1 MAVALAAS
9 LFFDLTQRKSIKQTM
24 EQSYDSMTAL
34 VFQFEREFLRFSRS
48 LDIAVQNASPEN
60 LDELS
65 LRYDILISRLNLLSE
80 SPNIAA
86 LEERPEFQLVV
97 PKLQAILVPA
107 EFLWAQKP
115 PNLDEMVQLQST
127 LNAMAPT
134 VQALSLAAN
143 SEVSHLL
150 EQQTQTM
157 LRQSDLVIGL
167 TSALLVLLLI
177 SAVALVRRQHS
188 QEKERAELQALSES
202 LREKSTLAD
211 ASNRAKSEFL
221 ASMSHEV
228 RTPMNGII
236 GFTDMAL
243 DTSLDAKQ
251 RSYIETVKRS
261 AQSLLVVLNEILDFS
276 KIEAGGMEL
285 ESIPVNWNDLV
296 QTALQSIAFE
306 AGQKNLATSYELP
319 SDLPSNCLGDPG
331 RLSQVLNNLCHNAVK
346 FTEKGFISVRVQILS
361 MDAHECE
368 IQVSVQDSGIGIP
381 ADKHVT
387 IFNPF
392 SQADASTTRQYGGTG
407 LGLAIC
413 ARLIERMGG
422 RLWLDS
428 GPGLGS
434 TFSFQ
439 LSLPR
444 QSPEATVS
452 DSAQSQ
458 ATNHTITDAQR
469 PPTNGPAHRRGL
481 QVLLVEDNAINQL
494 LAKAILSDMGHEV
507 VTAHDGSEALRLFS
521 TRRWDLVLMDIHM
534 PVMSGLEATRQ
545 IRQMEPASQHTP
557 IVATTAGAME
567 ADRAACLAAGMDDY
581 IAKPYKPQALQELLH
596 GLALNGGRE
605 QNASTEG

>member
-127 LNAMAPT
+127 LNAMGPT

-188 QEKERAELQALSES
+188 QEKERAELQALSDS

-285 ESIPVNWNDLV
+285 ESIPVDWNDLV

-306 AGQKNLATSYELP
+306 AGQKNLITSYDLP
-319 SDLPSNCLGDPG
+319 SDVPSDCLGDPG

-346 FTEKGFISVRVQILS
+346 FTEKGFVSVRMQVLA

-434 TFSFQ
+434 TFSFK

-444 QSPEATVS
+444 QSPETTVS

-458 ATNHTITDAQR
+458 ATKHTITDAQR
-469 PPTNGPAHRRGL
+469 PPSSGPAHRRGL

-507 VTAHDGSEALRLFS
+507 VAAHDGSEALRLFS

-545 IRQMEPASQHTP
+545 IRQMEPAGQHTP

-596 GLALNGGRE
+596 GLALNEGRE
-605 QNASTEG
+605 QSASTEG